1 MAYDL
6 EEQESLAQL
15 KAWWDKW
22 GNLTL
27 TCITIVCLAF
37 AAYNGWNWYKR
48 YQGGKATV
56 AYVQLQNAYV
66 QGDEK
71 NVRSLSDGL
80 MKEYSSHV
88 FASLAALMK
97 AEVEH
102 KAGNLDEARAA
113 LNWVINESG
122 HPEYNTVARVRL
134 AGLELDAK
142 DAQKAKAALDGIDT
156 AQAEQPIVLDRR
168 GDVLLA
174 LGDVEGARESWEK
187 AIERDSASG
196 ELLALLSLKIQA
208 LPEKKS

>member
-97 AEVEH
+97 AEIEH

-142 DAQKAKAALDGIDT
+142 DAQKAKAALDGINM

>member
-102 KAGNLDEARAA
+102 KAGNLDEARVA

>member
-27 TCITIVCLAF
+27 TLITIICLGF

-66 QGDEK
+66 QNDEK
-71 NVRSLSDGL
+71 NVRSLSDGI

-88 FASLAALMK
+88 FASLAGLMK
-97 AEVEH
+97 ANVEH
-102 KAGNLDEARAA
+102 KAGNLDAARDA
-113 LNWVINESG
+113 LNWVINEGG
-122 HPEYNTVARVRL
+122 HPEYATVARVRL
-134 AGLELDAK
+134 AGVELDAGNK
-142 DAQKAKAALDGIDT
+142 EKAKAALDAVDP
-156 AQAEQPIVLDRR
+156 AQAGEPMVLDRK

-174 LGDVEGARESWEK
+174 MGDAEGARKCWQQALE
-187 AIERDSASG
+187 ADAASG

-208 LPEKKS
+208 LPEQKS

>member
-97 AEVEH
+97 AEIEH

>member
-27 TCITIVCLAF
+27 SCITVICLAF
-37 AAYNGWNWYKR
+37 AGYNGWHWYKR

-66 QGDEK
+66 QNDEK

-97 AEVEH
+97 ANVEQ
-102 KAGNLDEARAA
+102 KAGNLDAARAA
-113 LNWVINESG
+113 LNWVINEGG
-122 HPEYNTVARVRL
+122 HPEYATVARVRL
-134 AGLELDAK
+134 AGVELDLRMLIKPRQPLTPLIRHRRRCRLCWIAEVMFFWLW
-142 DAQKAKAALDGIDT
+142 ATWKA
-156 AQAEQPIVLDRR
+156 
-168 GDVLLA
+168 LA
-174 LGDVEGARESWEK
+174 NAGKTLWSVT
-187 AIERDSASG
+187 
-196 ELLALLSLKIQA
+196 A
-208 LPEKKS
+208 LPANFLPC

>member
-27 TCITIVCLAF
+27 SCITVICLAF
-37 AAYNGWNWYKR
+37 AGYNGWHWYKR

-66 QGDEK
+66 QNDEK

-97 AEVEH
+97 ANVEQ
-102 KAGNLDEARAA
+102 KAGNLDAARA
-113 LNWVINESG
+113 
-122 HPEYNTVARVRL
+122 EYATVARVRL
-134 AGLELDAK
+134 AGVELDAK
-142 DAQKAKAALDGIDT
+142 DANKAKAALDAIDP
-156 AQAEQPIVLDRR
+156 AQAQMPLVLDRR

-174 LGDVEGARESWEK
+174 LGAVDGARKCWED
-187 AIERDSASG
+187 ALERDRASG